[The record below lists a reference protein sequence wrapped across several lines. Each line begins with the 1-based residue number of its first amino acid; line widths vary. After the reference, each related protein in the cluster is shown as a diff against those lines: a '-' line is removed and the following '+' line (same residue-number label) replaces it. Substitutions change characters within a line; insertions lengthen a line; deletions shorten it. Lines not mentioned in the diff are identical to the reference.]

1 MVFPYSKSKP
11 ECHGRRGSQA
21 QRHIRRRAGNRLRAY
36 GILVIALLAAACQT
50 HSQPP
55 SVVDKG
61 IDLVWPQPP
70 ASARVRY
77 QFDVRSPVDF
87 GIRPNFL
94 QRFLNWVSGRE
105 IPRLVRP
112 HGLSTDPDGRL
123 WVTDPGARLIHIFD
137 PKKMNHRSLPR
148 RGDAP
153 LVSPIAVT
161 HDSKGVAY
169 VTDSALAVIRR
180 FDRNGHALET
190 WGAEAGLTRPTGAA
204 FDNLSQTLWIVDTGR
219 HRVVGFDD
227 RGQIVRTIGERGSA
241 VGKFNYPTHL
251 ALAPDGRLLVTDTL
265 NFRVQIFSPAGE
277 PLGTIGEL
285 GDGPGSL
292 SKPKGVALD
301 RSGHIYVVDALFD
314 NLQVFDEAGQLL
326 LHFGNPGSGPGEF
339 WLPAGVHIAEGR
351 TIYVADAYN
360 HRIQV
365 FEYLG
370 E

>member
-21 QRHIRRRAGNRLRAY
+21 QRHIRRRTGNRLRAY

-77 QFDVRSPVDF
+77 RFDVRSPVDF
-87 GIRPNFL
+87 GIRPNLL

-105 IPRLVRP
+105 VPRLVRP

-153 LVSPIAVT
+153 LVSPIAIA

-180 FDRNGHALET
+180 FDRNGAFVWQSTKE
-190 WGAEAGLTRPTGAA
+190 RPLLFRQAY
-204 FDNLSQTLWIVDTGR
+204 
-219 HRVVGFDD
+219 
-227 RGQIVRTIGERGSA
+227 IVRLRSPLTCLNSRKCSEVICYQSSPASVEWS
-241 VGKFNYPTHL
+241 VL
-251 ALAPDGRLLVTDTL
+251 ALIPGGFSLEIAILRLKKVPIML
-265 NFRVQIFSPAGE
+265 
-277 PLGTIGEL
+277 
-285 GDGPGSL
+285 
-292 SKPKGVALD
+292 
-301 RSGHIYVVDALFD
+301 
-314 NLQVFDEAGQLL
+314 
-326 LHFGNPGSGPGEF
+326 
-339 WLPAGVHIAEGR
+339 
-351 TIYVADAYN
+351 
-360 HRIQV
+360 
-365 FEYLG
+365 
-370 E
+370 